1 MDYRLPALTAG
12 LLLAA
17 FGIARGL
24 SGENPPAVA
33 VQAPPQTMARLPANA
48 ATHPNHRAG
57 SQLISDAIRQLSS
70 HQTISAKVR
79 HRTQMFD
86 QRLVGSGLYLQKRMK
101 PDPLVRFSLSVQSGE
116 RAVSLLHICDGR
128 FLWIRENL
136 DPPASLS
143 RIDLRRVRNASQP
156 DRSETVLYSMTLGG
170 GIVQLLKSL
179 QANFHFSE
187 PYPLTF
193 QQVPVWSLDCRWKPH
208 RLKKLLPKHAL
219 FDEAG
224 KLDVAELPP
233 QLPDHVFVLFG
244 QDDLFPY
251 HIDFRR
257 SRSNR
262 TKKEQPKKKSAS
274 LVTMELF
281 EVQFDAPIQP
291 SQFIYKPGDIEITD
305 GTDDYIAR
313 LQRFGARTTRK
324 SKKR

>member
-12 LLLAA
+12 LLVAA

-24 SGENPPAVA
+24 SSENPPVTAA
-33 VQAPPQTMARLPANA
+33 QAIPQSLARTGEKNEPDGQQQAGSRLIANA
-48 ATHPNHRAG
+48 
-57 SQLISDAIRQLSS
+57 ISRLSS

-79 HRTQMFD
+79 HRTQIFD
-86 QRLVGSGLYLQKRMK
+86 QRLVGSGLYLQKRAQ

-143 RIDLRRVRNASQP
+143 RIDLRRIRHAGQQ
-156 DRSETVLYSMTLGG
+156 DGSETILYPMTLGG

-179 QANFHFSE
+179 QANFDFSE

-193 QQVPVWSLDCRWKPH
+193 QKVPVWSIDCRWKPH
-208 RLKKLLPKHAL
+208 RLKKLLPKKTGMN
-219 FDEAG
+219 EAG
-224 KLDVAELPP
+224 KLKVSELPP
-233 QLPDHVFVLFG
+233 QLPDHVFLLFG

-257 SRSNR
+257 SRSEDPA
-262 TKKEQPKKKSAS
+262 KEQSDQKSTS

-281 EVQFDAPIQP
+281 EVQFDASIQP
-291 SQFIYKPGDIEITD
+291 SQFVYKPGDIEITD
-305 GTDDYIAR
+305 GTDEYIAR
-313 LQRFGARTTRK
+313 LQKFGARKKQK
-324 SKKR
+324 SKRR